1 MSTENHLAY
10 KKGVPIWTLGKKEK
24 KKTSNSITDYYLML
38 P

>member
-24 KKTSNSITDYYLML
+24 KNSNSITDYYLML

>member
-24 KKTSNSITDYYLML
+24 KKPAIALL
-38 P
+38 III